1 MGSGMNATIA
11 LAQPVLS
18 QLTPR
23 LRSLDLSGP
32 AGRLEAIVNEGDPD
46 APFAALVC
54 HPHPLG
60 GGNLHSK
67 VVYHAMKVLNEPRW
81 GFHWPVLRFN
91 FRGTGTSEGV
101 HDGEAEAD
109 DVLAALSWLQYEFNR
124 PIVLAGFSFGAAMAI
139 AACCSGNQSSASV
152 RALIAL
158 GLPTRNGDRIYHYPR
173 FEQNPLPKLFISGD
187 HDEFAPADQLTRIV
201 ASVADPKKLALV
213 PGSDHFFTGHLTAMQ
228 KLLAAWL
235 KEQLQ

>member
-1 MGSGMNATIA
+1 MDATIA

-18 QLTPR
+18 QSTSR
-23 LRSLDLSGP
+23 LRSLDLAGP
-32 AGRLEAIVNEGDPD
+32 VGRLEAVVNQGDPD

-60 GGNLHSK
+60 GGNLHNK

-81 GFHWPVLRFN
+81 GFNFPVLRFN
-91 FRGTGTSEGV
+91 FRGAGTSEGV

-124 PIVLAGFSFGAAMAI
+124 PIILAGFSFGAAMAI
-139 AACCSGNQSSASV
+139 AACCSGNQSAAKV
-152 RALIAL
+152 HALIAL
-158 GLPTRNGDRIYHYPR
+158 GLPTKNGNRVYRYPS
-173 FEQNPLPKLFISGD
+173 FEQNPLPRFFISGD
-187 HDEFAPADQLTRIV
+187 HDQFAPTRQLTQIV
-201 ASVADPKKLALV
+201 ASMANPKKLALV
-213 PGSDHFFTGHLTAMQ
+213 QGSDHFFTGHLTAMQ
-228 KLLAAWL
+228 KLLATWL